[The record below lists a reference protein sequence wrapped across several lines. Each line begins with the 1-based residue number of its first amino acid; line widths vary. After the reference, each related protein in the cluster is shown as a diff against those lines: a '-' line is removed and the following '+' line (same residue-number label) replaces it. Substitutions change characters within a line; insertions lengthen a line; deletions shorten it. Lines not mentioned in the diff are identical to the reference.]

1 MASKEQLKERYQTI
15 SSKKQYNSLQ
25 TGKDAN

>member
-1 MASKEQLKERYQTI
+1 MASKEQLKERYQTVN
-15 SSKKQYNSLQ
+15 SKKQYNSLQ